1 VLTLDQ
7 PSQQLQ
13 RIKQLQWLTI
23 GWMTIEACA
32 SLVAAWI
39 AHSPAL
45 LAFGGDSAIE
55 LVSAAVVLRRFGK
68 DSAEAEMPAARLTGL
83 LLFALAGFV
92 AAVSVLSLLGYSKP
106 KPNYLGIAVLVVAAL
121 FMPWLAREKRL
132 LSAATGS
139 AALRA
144 DATESA
150 LCGYLSLIA
159 LAGIGL
165 NSVWHIGWAD
175 PVAALLILP
184 LVIKEGIDAMRHKLC
199 CCV

>member
-1 VLTLDQ
+1 VLTLD
-7 PSQQLQ
+7 PSSQQLQ

-23 GWMTIEACA
+23 GWMTVEASA

-39 AHSPAL
+39 AHSPTL

-55 LVSAAVVLRRFGK
+55 LVSAVVVLRRFGK
-68 DSAEAEMPAARLTGL
+68 DSEEAEKPAARLTGL

-92 AAVSVLSLLGYSKP
+92 AAVSVLSLLGYSEP
-106 KPNYLGIAVLVVAAL
+106 KPNYLGIAVLVLAAVG
-121 FMPWLAREKRL
+121 MPWLAREKRL
-132 LSAATGS
+132 LSAAAGS

-159 LAGIGL
+159 LVGIGL
-165 NSVWHIGWAD
+165 NSLWHIKWAD
-175 PVAALLILP
+175 PAAALLIIP
-184 LVIKEGIDAMRHKLC
+184 LVIKEGIDAMRHKAC
-199 CCV
+199 C

>member
-1 VLTLDQ
+1 MATIG
-7 PSQQLQ
+7 SSSRQLQ
-13 RIKQLQWLTI
+13 RIEQFQRLTI
-23 GWMTIEACA
+23 AWMTVEAVV
-32 SLVAAWI
+32 SLSAAWM
-39 AHSPAL
+39 ARSPAL
-45 LAFGGDSAIE
+45 IAFGGDSAIE
-55 LVSAAVVLRRFGK
+55 LFSAVVVLRRFRKNSEG
-68 DSAEAEMPAARLTGL
+68 AERRAAQVTGL

-92 AAVSVLSLLGYSKP
+92 AVVSVLSFLGFSEA
-106 KPNYLGIAVLVVAAL
+106 KPNYLGMAVLVLAAL
-121 FMPWLAREKRL
+121 GMPWLAREKRR

-144 DATESA
+144 DAAESA

-165 NSVWHIGWAD
+165 NSVWHIKWAD

-184 LVIKEGIDAMRHKLC
+184 LVIKEGIDAMRHKAC